1 MEINMSFFEIVGMIV
16 TGIVA
21 LAVAAFIIILIINFI
36 GYQKGAR
43 LTRDYGYSGPDRSEW
58 FWTVYGAKTWLSSF
72 RRGGNW
78 YREVGDPEDDNVTL
92 RIYENGKLERKAAWY
107 GA

>member
-1 MEINMSFFEIVGMIV
+1 MSFFEIVGMIV

-21 LAVAAFIIILIINFI
+21 LAIAAFIVLMIINFI

-78 YREVGDPEDDNVTL
+78 YHEVGDPEDDNVTL
-92 RIYENGKLERKAAWY
+92 RIYENGLIVRERSRYAA
-107 GA
+107 